1 MTNQST
7 SFKNSKVKFV
17 MTPLLLLLMDTKKVL
32 TNWADLCTDSS
43 QRFDL
48 SKEKIFHLKQQKGGS
63 KGAIDQSSQKDL
75 RILTYFV
82 EGTITVWLTS
92 CSSSLHLT
100 KIENL
105 LLILLQG
112 KLMNP
117 NWPNKRSAI
126 QWREVREYSV
136 ESPEKLSLLVNSVE
150 TR

>member
-17 MTPLLLLLMDTKKVL
+17 MTSLLLLLMDTKNFVA
-32 TNWADLCTDSS
+32 NWA

-63 KGAIDQSSQKDL
+63 KGVIDQSSQKDL